1 MCSVLNGGRLQTAT
15 STKSRSSNHL
25 VDMSEG
31 DSNPES
37 PPTMSLSKANDDKQD
52 ADEELSVGSPGQ

>member
-1 MCSVLNGGRLQTAT
+1 MQTAT

-37 PPTMSLSKANDDKQD
+37 PPKMSLSKANDDKQD